1 MIIISLSD
9 LVKVRQTKFGIKS
22 VIRRQTDKHTLLYK
36 YDGAG
41 CPRCYEE
48 LGRLIAHAG
57 EDGVPKV
64 SLGFWSP
71 RTIGRAVGHSG
82 EDGVPKVSLGFWS
95 PRTIG
100 RAVGHSGED
109 GVPKVLLGFRSPT
122 TIGGAVGHLE
132 RTEITGAFMLLV
144 VRTKY
149 MFIRNISCV

>member
-1 MIIISLSD
+1 MIIISLGY

-36 YDGAG
+36 YDGAE

-48 LGRLIAHAG
+48 LGRLIAHA
-57 EDGVPKV
+57 
-64 SLGFWSP
+64 
-71 RTIGRAVGHSG
+71 G

-132 RTEITGAFMLLV
+132 RTGLTGAFMLLV

-149 MFIRNISCV
+149 LFIRNISCV